1 MDRFSTMATFVEVV
15 KSESFTTAARSR
27 GISRAL
33 VSRHIAD
40 LEKHL
45 AVRLITRT
53 TRSLKLTEAG
63 RDYYQ
68 FCSRVLSEIGSEEQ
82 LISKR
87 NKQVEGPVA
96 IIAPKWIGN
105 LDLAE
110 AVVDFCSAH
119 PRVSAELTLGG
130 MNPKTY
136 DFIEQG
142 FDVAIHTRSIRNSR
156 VKVKRIAVI
165 RFVLCAAPSYLDRHR
180 PPTQPKDLAEHN
192 CLIQLT
198 DPTWRFGR
206 GKLGASVKVP
216 RSFGSNSYMV
226 LLTAALKGL
235 GIALLPF
242 RIARDDLQKGTLV
255 ELLKAH
261 PIPDRPLYAAFAP
274 GGAPE
279 KVHALVS
286 YLGDW
291 FRKHPIST

>member
-15 KSESFTTAARSR
+15 KSASFSTAARSR

-45 AVRLITRT
+45 AVRLLTRT

-63 RDYYQ
+63 RDYFD
-68 FCSRVLSEIGSEEQ
+68 FCSRVLTEIGDEEQ
-82 LISKR
+82 MISRR
-87 NKQVEGPVA
+87 NKQVEGPLA

-105 LDLAE
+105 LDLAD
-110 AVVDFCSAH
+110 AVADFCLAY
-119 PRVSAELTLGG
+119 PQVNADLNLGG

-165 RFVLCAAPSYLDRHR
+165 ESALVASPAYLEQHR
-180 PPTQPKDLAEHN
+180 TPTQPRDLADHN
-192 CLIQLT
+192 CLIQSS
-198 DPTWRFGR
+198 DPTWHFGR
-206 GKLGASVKVP
+206 RKLGATVKVK
-216 RSFGSNSYMV
+216 RSFSSNSYMV
-226 LLTAALKGL
+226 LHSAALKGL
-235 GIALLPF
+235 GVTLLP
-242 RIARDDLQKGTLV
+242 RRLVRDDLQSGALV
-255 ELLKAH
+255 ELMKEH

-279 KVHALVS
+279 KVHAFVTF
-286 YLGDW
+286 LGEW
-291 FRKHPIST
+291 FRKHPI

>member
-15 KSESFTTAARSR
+15 KSASFSTAAHSR

-45 AVRLITRT
+45 AVRLLTRT

-63 RDYYQ
+63 RDYFE
-68 FCSRVLSEIGSEEQ
+68 FCNRVLTEIGDEEQ

-87 NKQVEGPVA
+87 NKQVEGPLA

-105 LDLAE
+105 LDIAE
-110 AVVDFCSAH
+110 AVVDFCSSH
-119 PRVSAELTLGG
+119 PSVSPELIVGG

-142 FDVAIHTRSIRNSR
+142 FDVAIHTRNIRNSR
-156 VKVKRIAVI
+156 VKVKRIAAI
-165 RFVLCAAPSYLDRHR
+165 RFVLCASPSYLERR
-180 PPTQPKDLAEHN
+180 QQPTQPKELAEHS
-192 CLIQLT
+192 CLIQST
-198 DPTWRFGR
+198 DPTWHFGR
-206 GKLGASVKVP
+206 RKLGATVKVP
-216 RSFGSNSYMV
+216 RSFASNSYMV
-226 LLTAALKGL
+226 LRTAALKGL
-235 GIALLPF
+235 GIGLLPE
-242 RIARDDLQKGTLV
+242 RLVREDIDKGTLV

-279 KVHALVS
+279 KVHAFVS
-286 YLGDW
+286 HLSDW
-291 FRKHPIST
+291 FRKHPI

>member
-1 MDRFSTMATFVEVV
+1 MATFVEVV
-15 KSESFTTAARSR
+15 KSASFSTAARSR

-45 AVRLITRT
+45 SVRLLTRT

-68 FCSRVLSEIGSEEQ
+68 FCSRVLGEIGEEEQ
-82 LISKR
+82 MISRR
-87 NKQVEGPVA
+87 NKQVEGPLA

-105 LDLAE
+105 LDLAD
-110 AVVDFCSAH
+110 AIADFCLVH
-119 PRVSAELTLGG
+119 PQVTADLNLGG

-142 FDVAIHTRSIRNSR
+142 FDVAIHTRTIRNSR

-165 RFVLCAAPSYLDRHR
+165 ESVLVASPDYLEKHRAPV
-180 PPTQPKDLAEHN
+180 QPRDLAEHN
-192 CLIQLT
+192 CLIQSS
-198 DPTWRFGR
+198 DPTWHFGR
-206 GKLGASVKVP
+206 RKLGATVKVR
-216 RSFGSNSYMV
+216 RSFSSNSYIV
-226 LLTAALKGL
+226 LRSAALKGL
-235 GIALLPF
+235 GIAMVP
-242 RIARDDLQKGTLV
+242 ARLV
-255 ELLKAH
+255 REDIQNGALIEVMKDH

-279 KVHALVS
+279 KVHAFVTF
-286 YLGDW
+286 LGEW
-291 FRKHPIST
+291 FRKHPI